1 MPDKSDYRDKV
12 GIVLGGLRIEDMPWE
27 PMFLVGRKRGHM
39 REINDE
45 QVREIYAQLIGA
57 SFEATEGE
65 FAALQA
71 AWQTVA
77 RILGVWGIANNGHG
91 RVRWLEEDD
100 DGEE

>member
-1 MPDKSDYRDKV
+1 MPAKSDYRDTV
-12 GIVLGGLRIEDMPWE
+12 GIVLGELRIEDMPWE

-65 FAALQA
+65 FVNRQA
-71 AWQTVA
+71 AWHTVA
-77 RILGVWGIANNGHG
+77 RILGVWGIDNNGHG
-91 RVRWLEEDD
+91 LVRWLEEDD

>member
-1 MPDKSDYRDKV
+1 MPAKSDYRDTV
-12 GIVLGGLRIEDMPWE
+12 GIVLGGTRIEDMPWE
-27 PMFLVGRKRGHM
+27 PMFLVGRKRRHM

-77 RILGVWGIANNGHG
+77 RILGVWGIDNNGHG
-91 RVRWLEEDD
+91 LVRWLDEPYEE
-100 DGEE
+100 E

>member
-1 MPDKSDYRDKV
+1 MPAKSDYRDTV

-65 FAALQA
+65 FVNRQA
-71 AWQTVA
+71 SWQTVA
-77 RILGVWGIANNGHG
+77 RILGVESIENNGHG
-91 RVRWLEEDD
+91 LVRWLDESYEE
-100 DGEE
+100 E